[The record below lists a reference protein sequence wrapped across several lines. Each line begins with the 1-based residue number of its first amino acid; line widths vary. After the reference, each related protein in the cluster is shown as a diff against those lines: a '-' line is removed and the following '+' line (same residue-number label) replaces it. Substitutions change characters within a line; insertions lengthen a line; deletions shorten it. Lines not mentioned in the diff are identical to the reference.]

1 MLYYKLYIY
10 MNIKNQKTFFQD
22 KYKKSIIFFII
33 YIIYLIYKLY
43 ILIISIYLYIYNK
56 SNNQ

>member
-1 MLYYKLYIY
+1 

-43 ILIISIYLYIYNK
+43 ILIISIYLYRYNK
-56 SNNQ
+56 NNNQ